1 MGVDWTALEEAIRVS
16 ALRQAEEII
25 DRHPDEVFYAIALD
39 GVSADETDHID
50 LPVLALNSEEAL
62 TRALSDNVEEPDV
75 EDFDDE
81 DEAEDFEERPDAD
94 DDGSDRDVHL
104 HDNDDTNDDDSDDDD
119 EDDDVYVDEDD
130 DDEDIDA
137 VLKEFDALASD
148 AEQGYYSSKWN
159 PSDWQWSPIE
169 LFDESATALWS
180 QALTDVAKDHGWER
194 TNRLYYEMLIRV
206 TESLRSALAVG
217 RNSDVVVY
225 LSDEEHGD
233 ALLRRCLTESQ
244 LAKHFPE
251 LAH

>member
-1 MGVDWTALEEAIRVS
+1 MS

-25 DRHPDEVFYAIALD
+25 NRHPDEVFYAIALD

-62 TRALSDNVEEPDV
+62 TRAFADDEVEAV
-75 EDFDDE
+75 EDDFDDADD
-81 DEAEDFEERPDAD
+81 DEGFEERADAD
-94 DDGSDRDVHL
+94 DDGSDRDVNL
-104 HDNDDTNDDDSDDDD
+104 HDGETTDSED
-119 EDDDVYVDEDD
+119 EDEDYAADE

-137 VLKEFDALASD
+137 VLREFDALASD

-159 PSDWQWSPIE
+159 PADWQWSPIE
-169 LFDESATALWS
+169 LFDESATSLWS
-180 QALTDVAKDHGWER
+180 QALTHVARDHGWEK

-206 TESLRSALAVG
+206 TESLRTALAVG
-217 RNSDVVVY
+217 RNADMVVY

-233 ALLRRCLTESQ
+233 ALLRRCLTETQ

>member
-25 DRHPDEVFYAIALD
+25 DRHPDEMFYAVALD

-50 LPVLALNSEEAL
+50 LPVLALNSEQAL
-62 TRALSDNVEEPDV
+62 TRSLAGDDEENDE

-81 DEAEDFEERPDAD
+81 DEEEYFEERADAD
-94 DDGSDRDVHL
+94 DDGSDRDL
-104 HDNDDTNDDDSDDDD
+104 NRGNSNSDDDD
-119 EDDDVYVDEDD
+119 EDDEGEATDEDD

-137 VLKEFDALASD
+137 VLKEFDALASG

-159 PSDWQWSPIE
+159 PADWQWSPIE
-169 LFDESATALWS
+169 LFDESATELWS
-180 QALTDVAKDHGWER
+180 QALTNVAKDHGWEK

-206 TESLRSALAVG
+206 TESLRNTLAKG
-217 RNSDVVVY
+217 RNKDMVVY
-225 LSDEEHGD
+225 LSDDDHGD
-233 ALLRRCLTESQ
+233 ALLRRCLTEAQ

-251 LAH
+251 LAI

>member
-25 DRHPDEVFYAIALD
+25 DRHPDELFYAIALD

-62 TRALSDNVEEPDV
+62 TRAIAGNDEEPDE

-81 DEAEDFEERPDAD
+81 DEEEDFEERPDAD

-104 HDNDDTNDDDSDDDD
+104 HDDDNVGVSDDDD
-119 EDDDVYVDEDD
+119 EDDDVATDEDD

-137 VLKEFDALASD
+137 VLKEFDALTSD

-159 PSDWQWSPIE
+159 PADWQWSPIE
-169 LFDESATALWS
+169 LFDESASALWS
-180 QALTDVAKDHGWER
+180 QALTDVAKDHGWEK

-206 TESLRSALAVG
+206 TESLRTALAVN

-233 ALLRRCLTESQ
+233 ALLRRCLTEAQ

>member
-1 MGVDWTALEEAIRVS
+1 MGVDWNALEEAIRVS

-25 DRHPDEVFYAIALD
+25 HRHPDEVFYAIALD

-62 TRALSDNVEEPDV
+62 TRAFAGDEEEAVE

-81 DEAEDFEERPDAD
+81 DEEEDFEERADAD
-94 DDGSDRDVHL
+94 DNGSDRDVHL
-104 HDNDDTNDDDSDDDD
+104 HDGEAIESDDDD
-119 EDDDVYVDEDD
+119 EDEDVATDEDD
-130 DDEDIDA
+130 DGEDIDA

-159 PSDWQWSPIE
+159 PADWQWSPIE
-169 LFDESATALWS
+169 LFDESASTLWS
-180 QALTDVAKDHGWER
+180 QALTSVARDHGWEK

-217 RNSDVVVY
+217 RNADVVVY